1 MSSQTSYQSDSSS
14 EYYSYEPDYSYQSE
28 SYEPDYSY
36 QDPEPDPEHG
46 RDYYIN
52 TCAVCNDIHIC
63 DCNANTDSEYGFFLH
78 IDNDLI
84 SIPATPVNKYSMRN
98 KKYKKTKS
106 KPQNPPKR
114 QLNDICSCNII
125 HLSFGCLYIA
135 ILYTCLF

>member
-1 MSSQTSYQSDSSS
+1 MSSQTFYYEPEYYQQDSYQ
-14 EYYSYEPDYSYQSE
+14 EESYQPE
-28 SYEPDYSY
+28 SYEQESY
-36 QDPEPDPEHG
+36 QYQDEDPEPDPEHG

-63 DCNANTDSEYGFFLH
+63 DCNANIDSEYGFFLH

-98 KKYKKTKS
+98 KKYKKM
-106 KPQNPPKR
+106 KPQPPPKR
-114 QLNDICSCNII
+114 QLKDICSCNII

-135 ILYTCLF
+135 LLYTCLF